1 MPVTTSQS
9 FPGLLKPSY
18 SRPLRSPHFER
29 TTPDRVHKQ
38 LAIEDLK
45 VKARKRGQLRALTRR

>member
-1 MPVTTSQS
+1 MAVTSSQT
-9 FPGLLKPSY
+9 FRGLLRPSY
-18 SRPLRSPHFER
+18 SRPTQGHFER

-38 LAIEDLK
+38 LAVEDLK